1 MKAKES
7 VILAFDYGLRRIGV
21 AVGHTML
28 KTSTPL
34 TILAANEGVPN
45 WQDVEK
51 LITEWNPAQLVV
63 GEPLNMDGTDS
74 EMAARAR
81 RFSRRLA
88 ERFKLPCE
96 LIDERLSSEE
106 ASELLQSGDRPRIG
120 LDAAAA
126 QVILQT
132 WMNQRP

>member
-1 MKAKES
+1 MPARKIT
-7 VILAFDYGLRRIGV
+7 VLAFDYGLRRIGV
-21 AVGHTML
+21 AVGNTL
-28 KTSTPL
+28 SNTSTPL
-34 TILAANEGVPN
+34 TTLTARDGVPN
-45 WQDVEK
+45 WQDVAR
-51 LITEWNPAQLVV
+51 LITEWQPTQLVV

-74 EMAARAR
+74 DMAVNAR

-88 ERFKLPCE
+88 ERFALPCE

-106 ASELLQSGDRPRIG
+106 ANELRQADGYQRVG

-132 WMNQRP
+132 WINQRP